1 VGAALAPAIEQVR
14 NLGMAFF
21 ELSTGLK
28 EVEASTVSTGT
39 KRLFTI
45 RYINTGHSLVP
56 VNFSL
61 YPGAEFEFQPN
72 AEFIKLDFVTRLLSG
87 YTHKIICVDIEAFVK
102 IQ

>member
-1 VGAALAPAIEQVR
+1 MQI
-14 NLGMAFF
+14 
-21 ELSTGLK
+21 K

-45 RYINTGHSLVP
+45 RYMNTGHSLIP

-61 YPGAEFEFQPN
+61 YPDVDFEFQPN
-72 AEFIKLDFVTRLLSG
+72 AEFIKLDFVTRLLTG

-102 IQ
+102 IN

>member
-1 VGAALAPAIEQVR
+1 MQI
-14 NLGMAFF
+14 
-21 ELSTGLK
+21 K

-45 RYINTGHSLVP
+45 RFLNTGHSLVP